1 MPGVVVVT
9 HGRLAEE
16 LVLAAAF
23 IMGGLEGVVG
33 VGIDPN
39 EPLEELKERILQA
52 IRKVNDGEGVLVLT
66 DMFGG
71 TPSNICLAFLEE
83 GRVEVVSGVNLPMI
97 IKAAQSL
104 KRPLPELAK
113 VVAEAGKQS
122 ISTASELLNS

>member
-113 VVAEAGKQS
+113 VVAEAGKKS
-122 ISTASELLNS
+122 ISKASELLKS

>member
-113 VVAEAGKQS
+113 VVAEAGKKS
-122 ISTASELLNS
+122 ISKASELLNS